1 MGFVSPV
8 LEEEL
13 MALENGLVHLRSSYS
28 VSETLRRI
36 ESALAAR
43 NLTIFAQVDHGG
55 EAEKAGLKMRPTQL
69 IIFGSPKAGTPV
81 MVAAPTTAI
90 DLPLKALVWEDAE
103 DNVWLSYNS
112 PDYLQQRHGIPE
124 ELVKNIAGA
133 GAVLAEAVK

>member
-1 MGFVSPV
+1 
-8 LEEEL
+8 
-13 MALENGLVHLRSSYS
+13 
-28 VSETLRRI
+28 
-36 ESALAAR
+36 
-43 NLTIFAQVDHGG
+43 VDHGG
-55 EAEKAGLKMRPTQL
+55 EAERVGLKMRPTQL

-90 DLPLKALVWEDAE
+90 DLPLKALVWEDVE
-103 DNVWLSYNS
+103 GKVWLSYNS